1 MPFTLPETYNKNK
14 ADGSPKSKNTI
25 SMYRTHLN
33 KLATATGYTTVAEF
47 MKHSMKIVKAIND
60 ICVRKPEEAEATFRA
75 RKRVFYSA
83 CFMVLPTDFLSR
95 PNAYYV
101 ANKKLQDGNP
111 ADFK

>member
-1 MPFTLPETYNKNK
+1 MFTLPETYNKMK

-25 SMYRTHLN
+25 AMYKTHLN
-33 KLATATGYTTVAEF
+33 KLAMTTGYTTVEEF
-47 MKHSMKIVKAIND
+47 VKHSMKVVKAINEL
-60 ICVRKPEEAEATFRA
+60 CVKKDEEAEATFRA